1 MPLTKNKDT
10 RTITLY
16 EKLAYFC
23 FKLQKDA
30 HVKSRQKKLEI
41 LSIWQGVLMWT
52 YKEHISIQN
61 FEVAP
66 SSQSGLA
73 QMEFM
78 YIEGRNPLR
87 SNQTKLFNNL

>member
-1 MPLTKNKDT
+1 
-10 RTITLY
+10 
-16 EKLAYFC
+16 
-23 FKLQKDA
+23 
-30 HVKSRQKKLEI
+30 
-41 LSIWQGVLMWT
+41 MWT

-78 YIEGRNPLR
+78 YLE
-87 SNQTKLFNNL
+87 